1 MGLASKVDVVMVNK
15 YSKFEWYVFDSVEV
29 IQLWKN
35 FNLVCNA
42 DANADADADAD
53 ADAQVTV

>member
-1 MGLASKVDVVMVNK
+1 MGLASKVDVVMVNM

-42 DANADADADAD
+42 DANAN